1 MTTDAD
7 ILVRI
12 ENTRQALEHQL
23 LAQRG
28 SDGLWPGHLSSSAVS
43 TAVAVIALDM
53 ADGVAAAARV
63 EQGVRWLARTINADG
78 GWGDTPASPSNL
90 SAVLLARAALFRRQS
105 LPEAAS
111 ALASSAA
118 WLQKRIGGTDEAAIR
133 AGVLAHYGKDRTF
146 AVPILVACALA
157 NPASSRSSWK
167 GIPPLP
173 FELAMLPSALFKF
186 LRLPVVSYAIPALIA
201 VGLAQHRQTGS
212 RQNPFYHLRE
222 LPVKRVLRILTA
234 MQPTNGGF
242 LEAAPLTGFVVMSL
256 VAAGETDHPVAR
268 KGVGFLTAGMRDD
281 GSWPID
287 TNLNLWLTS
296 LAIKALDG
304 GDGLAEPLR
313 VELESL
319 YRHSQYQEIHPF
331 TRAAPGGWGWTT
343 LPGGVPDAD
352 DTAGALMALAILKRP
367 FSPTVAAGLEWLIG
381 ITNRDGGIPTFCKG
395 WGHLPFDR
403 SAPDLSAHAL
413 MAYAAWQES
422 VPQPLCARLVEGAA
436 RIKLYLQES
445 RDADGVWCPLWFGDQ
460 QAPGHWS
467 RVYGTAAVLESL
479 ADSADMAD
487 VTDKAVAWLL
497 ASQNADGGWGGEPG
511 IPSVAETTGR
521 AVSALALYPKGKA
534 AARRGALWLCTQAE
548 TNGGNLKA
556 SPIGLYFA
564 SLWYDEPLYPL
575 VFALPALRA
584 VQLRIK
590 NYEL

>member
-1 MTTDAD
+1 MTSDAD
-7 ILVRI
+7 MFTRI
-12 ENTRQALEHQL
+12 ESTRQALESQL

-28 SDGLWPGHLSSSAVS
+28 SDGLWSGHLSSSAVS
-43 TAVAVIALDM
+43 TAVAVIALEM

-78 GWGDTPASPSNL
+78 GWGDTPTSPSNL
-90 SAVLLARAALFRRQS
+90 SAVLLARAALSRRPS

-118 WLQKRIGGTDEAAIR
+118 WLQKRIGGTDEATIR

-157 NPASSRSSWK
+157 NPSSSRASWK

-173 FELAMLPSALFKF
+173 FELAMLPSGIFKF

-201 VGLAQHRQTGS
+201 VGLAQHRQAGS
-212 RQNPFYHLRE
+212 RKNPFHHLRE
-222 LPVKRVLRILTA
+222 LPVKRLLRILAA
-234 MQPTNGGF
+234 MQPANGGF

-256 VAAGETDHPVAR
+256 VAAGEIHHPVVR
-268 KGVGFLTAGMRDD
+268 NGVGFLVSGMRND

-296 LAIKALDG
+296 LAVKALETSPALDEPMR
-304 GDGLAEPLR
+304 AEL
-313 VELESL
+313 VSV
-319 YRHSQYQEIHPF
+319 YQCRQHQDIHPF
-331 TRAAPGGWGWTT
+331 TRAAPGGWSWTT

-352 DTAGALMALAILKRP
+352 DTAAALNALAMLQQP
-367 FSPTVAAGLEWLIG
+367 FSPTVAAGLTWLLE

-413 MAYAAWQES
+413 MAYAAWQDR
-422 VPQPLCARLVEGAA
+422 VPEPLRARLVEGIAG
-436 RIKLYLQES
+436 IKRYLRTSQ
-445 RDADGVWCPLWFGDQ
+445 DAEGAWCPLWFGDQ
-460 QAPGHWS
+460 QAPGHRS

-479 ADSADMAD
+479 AGSPEM
-487 VTDKAVAWLL
+487 TDLAGPAIAWLL
-497 ASQNADGGWGGEPG
+497 ASQNADGGWGGEAG
-511 IPSVAETTGR
+511 TPSVAETTGR
-521 AVSALALYPKGKA
+521 AISALALYPPGLA
-534 AARRGALWLCTQAE
+534 AAQRGALWLCDQAE
-548 TNGGNLKA
+548 THGGKLKA

-575 VFALPALRA
+575 VFALPALQTVA
-584 VQLRIK
+584 SGQK
-590 NYEL
+590 S